1 MPFTFKLAKRLALS
15 KAVRTT
21 ATRALSALRQAST
34 GPAVLAPASPYIR
47 HAVAEQT
54 TSLVVRPVVPET
66 PLLRSLPS

>member
-21 ATRALSALRQAST
+21 ALRALSALRQAWT
-34 GPAVLAPASPYIR
+34 DPAFVVPASSPIR

-54 TSLVVRPVVPET
+54 TSSVRRSVVSGP
-66 PLLRSLPS
+66 PLLRRRVL